1 MRRVAGLLAG
11 VGTFAA
17 VAQAGGFEL
26 TSPTVK
32 NGSTLTNDQV
42 FNGFD
47 CEGKNLSPALN
58 WSSVPKGTQ
67 SLALTVFDPDAPS
80 GSGWWHWTV
89 VNILSSATGLAEGAG
104 SSGGKLPEGAV
115 QGRDD
120 FGATG
125 FGGAGL
131 PKGDHPHRYV
141 FTLWALKSAKLDV
154 DGATSG
160 ALVGFLVRANS
171 ISKAAL
177 TARYGR

>member
-1 MRRVAGLLAG
+1 MVA
-11 VGTFAA
+11 TFAA
-17 VAQAGGFEL
+17 AAQAGSFEL

-32 NGSTLTNDQV
+32 NGSTLSNDQV

-47 CEGKNLSPALN
+47 CEGKNISPALN

-89 VNILSSATGLAEGAG
+89 VNIPPTATGLAEGAG
-104 SSGGKLPEGAV
+104 SSGGKLPDGAA
-115 QGRDD
+115 QGRND

-125 FGGAGL
+125 FGGACP

-141 FTLWALKSAKLDV
+141 FTLWALKTANLNV
-154 DGATSG
+154 DGTTAG

-171 ISKAAL
+171 IGKA
-177 TARYGR
+177 TFTTKYGR